1 MRTLCFRGIIAAGSL
16 IAMLGIGTGTSRAQ
30 VRDWPLQAFDGNIC
44 GWLGYG
50 GLALSYDPTQDNAG
64 DGGGSCRFSTDFSGA
79 GYGLFQATANNVSC
93 CDCALGVILGL
104 TNYAS
109 VDFDVKWD
117 NTSAVPLSYF
127 NSSGGEGIQIFVEY
141 TQFASFVIPDAATN
155 GWAHVSAAINPA
167 ATNSFPGITFSKTYM
182 RDGGTAAA
190 FWLDNVRL
198 VARTNSVAVSP
209 VSFQG
214 GNFSFQW
221 NATLGSTYT
230 VQRST
235 DLTGWTN
242 LATGYPPG
250 GATSSPISYTDFNS
264 PPGHALYRV
273 SSP

>member
-1 MRTLCFRGIIAAGSL
+1 
-16 IAMLGIGTGTSRAQ
+16 
-30 VRDWPLQAFDGNIC
+30 
-44 GWLGYG
+44 
-50 GLALSYDPTQDNAG
+50 
-64 DGGGSCRFSTDFSGA
+64 
-79 GYGLFQATANNVSC
+79 
-93 CDCALGVILGL
+93 
-104 TNYAS
+104 
-109 VDFDVKWD
+109 
-117 NTSAVPLSYF
+117 
-127 NSSGGEGIQIFVEY
+127 
-141 TQFASFVIPDAATN
+141 
-155 GWAHVSAAINPA
+155 
-167 ATNSFPGITFSKTYM
+167 
-182 RDGGTAAA
+182 
-190 FWLDNVRL
+190 
-198 VARTNSVAVSP
+198 VAVSP